1 MGLRDLFGKEG
12 LCPSCRCEGARTTF
26 GKVKCRNPNCV
37 HFDLEFSQKEG
48 QSRSESPGSAVAA
61 ASTGPVRI
69 NTRHLSGHFDPG
81 EHAIEIQYRNA
92 RGENRLYT
100 GDVTTL
106 RESGE
111 HISLCLAPTG
121 RRVAFAKKNMQNLDE
136 VKGHPESPLGGP
148 IPTPRESKVLRYH
161 LGRGST
167 SKHFEELRQKY
178 PNYR

>member
-12 LCPSCRCEGARTTF
+12 LCPSCRCEGAWTTF

-37 HFDLEFSQKEG
+37 HFDLDFSQS
-48 QSRSESPGSAVAA
+48 QSQRRGPAMAQVAA
-61 ASTGPVRI
+61 GPARAD
-69 NTRHLSGHFDPG
+69 TRGFSGHFDPG

-111 HISLCLAPTG
+111 HISLCLVPTG
-121 RRVAFAKKNMQNLDE
+121 RRVAFAKKHMQNLDE
-136 VKGHPESPLGGP
+136 VKGHAESPLSGP
-148 IPTPRESKVLRYH
+148 IPTRQESRVLRYH
-161 LGRGST
+161 MQRGST

-178 PNYR
+178 PNYK